1 MVVTITSQ
9 NAEQEI
15 AQSTLP
21 VIIKVHASWCGPC
34 QQMTPIF
41 EEVAKELQG
50 KYKFAQ
56 LNVDDA
62 RDLSIKYGSF
72 HFGSTISELLYDNL
86 NISLTKTEGT
96 IMHCLMKNPDKVTSY
111 AELAETIWGDH
122 YPDSKAAIKVYVAR
136 LRKKLEGLSLN
147 EIIIINKPGVGY
159 ILSKRIKSTS

>member
-62 RDLSIKYGSF
+62 RDLSIKYG
-72 HFGSTISELLYDNL
+72 
-86 NISLTKTEGT
+86 
-96 IMHCLMKNPDKVTSY
+96 VTSIP
-111 AELAETIWGDH
+111 TFIF
-122 YPDSKAAIKVYVAR
+122 IKN
-136 LRKKLEGLSLN
+136 N
-147 EIIIINKPGVGY
+147 EIIGKELGY
-159 ILSKRIKSTS
+159 MGKEELKAVIEEHLK